1 MTWLSFKSRCYLKT
15 NDNTNP
21 FRKQILG
28 ELNVDLTN
36 MGIAAKDAAFHLATA
51 STAQKNKALAI
62 IADELEAN
70 SEVIL
75 AANAKDIEL
84 GREAGLTDALL
95 DRLLL
100 NEERLTGIANDVR
113 NVISLNDPVGSEI
126 DSKVLEN
133 GMALS
138 RRRVPLGVVGV
149 IYEARPN
156 VTIDIAALCLK
167 TGNASILR
175 GGKETFFSNMELVK
189 VIQSA
194 LEKAELPAA
203 SVQYIEKPDREL
215 VAQLL
220 KLDEYVDMIIPRG
233 GAGLHKM
240 CQENSTIPVIIG
252 GFGISHIFIDESADL
267 ERSLNVVENSKVQR
281 PSACNALDTL
291 LVHKAVAEEFLPK
304 LVERLN
310 GKVALVS
317 DASAKPLVAN
327 AADVR
332 DAQEG
337 DFDTEWLS
345 YTLGVKVVADVKE
358 AIDHMRVHNAS
369 HSDAIMTNSLQNSEL
384 FINSVGSAAVYVNAS
399 TRFTD
404 GAQFG
409 LGAEVAVST
418 QKLHARGPMGLE
430 ELTSYKWVGKA
441 DYLIRS

>member
-1 MTWLSFKSRCYLKT
+1 M
-15 NDNTNP
+15 
-21 FRKQILG
+21 
-28 ELNVDLTN
+28 DLTVL
-36 MGIAAKDAAFHLATA
+36 GKAAKAASFQLATA
-51 STAQKNKALAI
+51 STAQKNQALAI
-62 IADELEAN
+62 MADQLEAQ
-70 SEVIL
+70 SASIL
-75 AANAKDIEL
+75 AANAKDIAL
-84 GREAGLTDALL
+84 GREAGLSDAML

-100 NEERLTGIANDVR
+100 NESRLQAIANDVR
-113 NVISLNDPVGSEI
+113 NVINLNDPVGSEI
-126 DSKVLEN
+126 DSRVLEN
-133 GMALS
+133 GMSLA

-167 TGNASILR
+167 TGNAAILR

-194 LEKAELPAA
+194 LDKAGLPAA

-215 VAQLL
+215 VTQLL
-220 KLDEYVDMIIPRG
+220 KMDDYVDMIIPRG

-240 CQENSTIPVIIG
+240 CKENSTVPVIIG
-252 GFGISHIFIDESADL
+252 GFGISHIFVDESADL
-267 ERSLNVVENSKVQR
+267 DKSVAVIENAKVQR

-291 LVHKAVAEEFLPK
+291 LVHQAIAKPLLDK
-304 LVERLN
+304 LIAKLN
-310 GKVALVS
+310 GKVAFVVEPK
-317 DASAKPLVAN
+317 AKALMN
-327 AADVR
+327 AAAELR
-332 DAQEG
+332 DAQAG

-345 YTLGVKVVADVKE
+345 YTLGVKLVQDVQE
-358 AIDHMRVHNAS
+358 AIEHMREHNAS
-369 HSDAIMTNSLQNSEL
+369 HSDAIMTNDLYNAEL
-384 FINSVGSAAVYVNAS
+384 FVNTAGSAAVYVNAS

-441 DYLIRS
+441 NYLSRS

>member
-1 MTWLSFKSRCYLKT
+1 M
-15 NDNTNP
+15 
-21 FRKQILG
+21 
-28 ELNVDLTN
+28 DLTN
-36 MGIAAKDAAFHLATA
+36 MGKAAKDAAFELATA
-51 STAQKNKALAI
+51 STAQKNQALAI

-70 SEVIL
+70 SAAIL

-100 NEERLTGIANDVR
+100 NEERLTAIANDVR

-133 GMALS
+133 GMSLS

-194 LEKAELPAA
+194 LAKANLPAA

-215 VAQLL
+215 VSQLL
-220 KLDEYVDMIIPRG
+220 KLDDYVDMIIPRG

-240 CQENSTIPVIIG
+240 CKENSTIPVIIG
-252 GFGISHIFIDESADL
+252 GFGISHIFVDESADL
-267 ERSLNVVENSKVQR
+267 DKSLNVVENSKVQR
-281 PSACNALDTL
+281 PSACNSLDTL
-291 LVHKAVAEEFLPK
+291 LVHEKIAEQFLPMIVERMDEKVTFVAEPK
-304 LVERLN
+304 
-310 GKVALVS
+310 
-317 DASAKPLVAN
+317 AKELMEQARQ
-327 AADVR
+327 VR
-332 DAQEG
+332 DAVEG

-345 YTLGVKVVADVKE
+345 YTLGVKVVSDVKD

-369 HSDAIMTNSLQNSEL
+369 HSDAIMTNSLENSEL

-441 DYLIRS
+441 NYLARS

>member
-1 MTWLSFKSRCYLKT
+1 
-15 NDNTNP
+15 
-21 FRKQILG
+21 
-28 ELNVDLTN
+28 
-36 MGIAAKDAAFHLATA
+36 MGKAAKDAAFELATA
-51 STAQKNKALAI
+51 STAQKNQALAI

-70 SEVIL
+70 SAAIL

-84 GREAGLTDALL
+84 GCEAGLTDALL

-100 NEERLTGIANDVR
+100 NEERLTAIANDVR

-133 GMALS
+133 GMSLS

-194 LEKAELPAA
+194 LAKANLPAA

-215 VAQLL
+215 VSQLL
-220 KLDEYVDMIIPRG
+220 KLDDYVDMIIPRG

-240 CQENSTIPVIIG
+240 CKENSTIPVIIG
-252 GFGISHIFIDESADL
+252 GFGISHIFVDESADL
-267 ERSLNVVENSKVQR
+267 EKSLNVVENSKVQR
-281 PSACNALDTL
+281 PSACNSLDTL
-291 LVHKAVAEEFLPK
+291 LVHEKIAAQLLPMI
-304 LVERLN
+304 VERMN
-310 GKVALVS
+310 DKVTFVTEPKAKALM
-317 DASAKPLVAN
+317 AQATQI
-327 AADVR
+327 R
-332 DAQEG
+332 DAVEG

-345 YTLGVKVVADVKE
+345 YTLGVKVVSDVKD

-369 HSDAIMTNSLQNSEL
+369 HSDAIMTNSLENSEL

-441 DYLIRS
+441 NYLARS

>member
-1 MTWLSFKSRCYLKT
+1 
-15 NDNTNP
+15 
-21 FRKQILG
+21 
-28 ELNVDLTN
+28 
-36 MGIAAKDAAFHLATA
+36 MGKAAKQASFQLATT
-51 STAQKNKALAI
+51 STAQKNKALSI

-70 SEVIL
+70 ASAIL
-75 AANAKDIEL
+75 AANAQDIEL
-84 GREAGLTDALL
+84 GRQAGLTDALL

-100 NEERLTGIANDVR
+100 NESRLEGIAADVR
-113 NVISLNDPVGSEI
+113 NVINLNDPVGSEI

-133 GMALS
+133 GMSLS

-189 VIQSA
+189 VIQIA
-194 LEKAELPAA
+194 LEKAGLPAA

-215 VAQLL
+215 VSQLL
-220 KLDEYVDMIIPRG
+220 KLDDYVDMIIPRG

-240 CQENSTIPVIIG
+240 CKENSTIPVIIG
-252 GFGISHIFIDESADL
+252 GFGISHIFVDETADL
-267 ERSLNVVENSKVQR
+267 AKSIDVIENAKVQR
-281 PSACNALDTL
+281 PSACNSLDTL
-291 LVHKAVAEEFLPK
+291 LVHEKVAAEFLPQLAK
-304 LVERLN
+304 QLGE
-310 GKVALVS
+310 KVALV
-317 DASAKPLVAN
+317 AEPKAKAILGEN
-327 AADVR
+327 GQVR

-345 YTLGVKVVADVKE
+345 YTLGIKVVTDIAE
-358 AIDHMRVHNAS
+358 AIDHMQVHNAS
-369 HSDAIMTNSLQNSEL
+369 HSDAIMTESIRNAEL
-384 FINSVGSAAVYVNAS
+384 FINSAGSAAVYVNAS

>member
-1 MTWLSFKSRCYLKT
+1 M
-15 NDNTNP
+15 
-21 FRKQILG
+21 
-28 ELNVDLTN
+28 DLTVL
-36 MGIAAKDAAFHLATA
+36 GKAAKVASFQLATA
-51 STAQKNKALAI
+51 STAQKNQALAI
-62 IADELEAN
+62 MADQLEAQ
-70 SEVIL
+70 SASIL
-75 AANAKDIEL
+75 AANAKDIGL
-84 GREAGLTDALL
+84 GREAGLSDAML

-100 NEERLTGIANDVR
+100 NESRLQAIANDVR
-113 NVISLNDPVGSEI
+113 NVIKLNDPVGSEI
-126 DSKVLEN
+126 DSRVLEN
-133 GMALS
+133 GMSLA

-167 TGNASILR
+167 TGNAAILR

-194 LEKAELPAA
+194 LDKAGLPAA

-215 VAQLL
+215 VTQLL
-220 KLDEYVDMIIPRG
+220 KMDDYVDMIIPRG

-240 CQENSTIPVIIG
+240 CKENSTVPVIIG
-252 GFGISHIFIDESADL
+252 GFGISHIFVDESADL
-267 ERSLNVVENSKVQR
+267 DKSVAVIENAKVQR

-291 LVHKAVAEEFLPK
+291 LVHQAIAKPLLEK
-304 LVERLN
+304 LVAKLN
-310 GKVALVS
+310 GKVAFV
-317 DASAKPLVAN
+317 AEPKAKALMSS
-327 AADVR
+327 AADLR
-332 DAQEG
+332 DAQDG

-345 YTLGVKVVADVKE
+345 YTLGVKVVQDVQE
-358 AIDHMRVHNAS
+358 AIDHMREHNAS
-369 HSDAIMTNSLQNSEL
+369 HSDAIMTNDLYNAEL
-384 FINSVGSAAVYVNAS
+384 FVNTAGSAAVYVNAS

-441 DYLIRS
+441 NYLSRS

>member
-1 MTWLSFKSRCYLKT
+1 M
-15 NDNTNP
+15 
-21 FRKQILG
+21 
-28 ELNVDLTN
+28 DLTVL
-36 MGIAAKDAAFHLATA
+36 GKAAKAASFQLATA
-51 STAQKNKALAI
+51 STAQKNQALAI
-62 IADELEAN
+62 MADKLEAQ
-70 SEVIL
+70 SASIL
-75 AANAKDIEL
+75 AANAKDIAL
-84 GREAGLTDALL
+84 GREAGLSDAML

-100 NEERLTGIANDVR
+100 NESRLQAIANDVR
-113 NVISLNDPVGSEI
+113 NVIKLNDPVGSEI
-126 DSKVLEN
+126 DSRVLEN
-133 GMALS
+133 GMSLA

-167 TGNASILR
+167 TGNAAILR

-194 LEKAELPAA
+194 LDKAGLPAA

-215 VAQLL
+215 VTQLL
-220 KLDEYVDMIIPRG
+220 KMDDYVDMIIPRG

-240 CQENSTIPVIIG
+240 CKENSTVPVIIG
-252 GFGISHIFIDESADL
+252 GFGISHIFVDESADL
-267 ERSLNVVENSKVQR
+267 DKSVAVIENAKVQR

-291 LVHKAVAEEFLPK
+291 LVHQAIAKPLLDK
-304 LVERLN
+304 LIAKLN
-310 GKVALVS
+310 GKVAFVVEPK
-317 DASAKPLVAN
+317 AKALMN
-327 AADVR
+327 AAAELR
-332 DAQEG
+332 DAQAG

-345 YTLGVKVVADVKE
+345 YTLGVKVVLDVQE
-358 AIDHMRVHNAS
+358 AIEHMREHNAS
-369 HSDAIMTNSLQNSEL
+369 HSDAIMTNDLYNAEL
-384 FINSVGSAAVYVNAS
+384 FVNTAGSAAVYVNAS

-441 DYLIRS
+441 NYLSRS

>member
-1 MTWLSFKSRCYLKT
+1 M
-15 NDNTNP
+15 
-21 FRKQILG
+21 
-28 ELNVDLTN
+28 ELIS
-36 MGIAAKDAAFHLATA
+36 MGIAAKEAAFQLATA
-51 STAQKNKALAI
+51 STAQKNQALAI

-70 SEVIL
+70 AEDIL
-75 AANAKDIEL
+75 AANAKDIEQ
-84 GREAGLTDALL
+84 GREAGLTEALL

-100 NEERLTGIANDVR
+100 NPERLTGIANDVR
-113 NVISLNDPVGSEI
+113 NVISLNDPVGSEL

-133 GMALS
+133 GMSLS

-194 LEKAELPAA
+194 LAKAGLPAA

-215 VAQLL
+215 VSQLL
-220 KLDEYVDMIIPRG
+220 KLDDYVDMIIPRG

-240 CQENSTIPVIIG
+240 CKENSTIPVIIG
-252 GFGISHIFIDESADL
+252 GFGISHIFVDESADL
-267 ERSLNVVENSKVQR
+267 VKSLDVVENAKVQR

-291 LVHKAVAEEFLPK
+291 LVHEKVAAEFLPM
-304 LVERLN
+304 LIERINDQVTFVVE
-310 GKVALVS
+310 
-317 DASAKPLVAN
+317 ASAKPFMS
-327 AADVR
+327 AAKQQR
-332 DAQEG
+332 DAVEG

-358 AIDHMRVHNAS
+358 AINHMRVHNAS
-369 HSDAIMTNSLQNSEL
+369 HSDAIMTNSLVNSEL
-384 FINSVGSAAVYVNAS
+384 FINSAGSAAVYVNAS

-441 DYLIRS
+441 NYLPRS

>member
-1 MTWLSFKSRCYLKT
+1 M
-15 NDNTNP
+15 
-21 FRKQILG
+21 
-28 ELNVDLTN
+28 DLTVL
-36 MGIAAKDAAFHLATA
+36 GKAAKAASFQLATA
-51 STAQKNKALAI
+51 STAQKNQALAI
-62 IADELEAN
+62 MADQLEAQ
-70 SEVIL
+70 SASIL
-75 AANAKDIEL
+75 AANAKDIAL
-84 GREAGLTDALL
+84 GREAGLSDAML

-100 NEERLTGIANDVR
+100 NESRLQAIANDVR
-113 NVISLNDPVGSEI
+113 NVIKLNDPVGSEI
-126 DSKVLEN
+126 DSRVLEN
-133 GMALS
+133 GMSLA

-167 TGNASILR
+167 TGNAAILR

-194 LEKAELPAA
+194 LDKAGLPAA

-215 VAQLL
+215 VTQLL
-220 KLDEYVDMIIPRG
+220 KMDDYVDMIIPRG

-240 CQENSTIPVIIG
+240 CKENSTVPVIIG
-252 GFGISHIFIDESADL
+252 GFGISHIFVDESADL
-267 ERSLNVVENSKVQR
+267 DKSVAVIENAKVQR

-291 LVHKAVAEEFLPK
+291 LVHQAIAK
-304 LVERLN
+304 LLLDKLIAKLN
-310 GKVALVS
+310 GKVAFVAEPKAKALM
-317 DASAKPLVAN
+317 SA
-327 AADVR
+327 AAELR
-332 DAQEG
+332 DAQAG

-345 YTLGVKVVADVKE
+345 YTLGVKVVQDVQE
-358 AIDHMRVHNAS
+358 AIEHMREHNAS
-369 HSDAIMTNSLQNSEL
+369 HSDAIMTNDLYNAEL
-384 FINSVGSAAVYVNAS
+384 FVNTAGSAAVYVNAS

-441 DYLIRS
+441 NYLSRS

>member
-1 MTWLSFKSRCYLKT
+1 M
-15 NDNTNP
+15 
-21 FRKQILG
+21 
-28 ELNVDLTN
+28 DLTL
-36 MGIAAKDAAFHLATA
+36 MGQAAKDAAFHLATA
-51 STAQKNKALAI
+51 STAQKNRALAL

-70 SEVIL
+70 EATIL

-84 GREAGLTDALL
+84 GREAGLTEALL

-100 NEERLTGIANDVR
+100 TSERLSGIANDVR
-113 NVISLNDPVGSEI
+113 NVIGLNDPVGSEI

-133 GMALS
+133 GMSLS

-189 VIQSA
+189 IIQSA
-194 LEKAELPAA
+194 LAKAELPAA

-215 VAQLL
+215 VSQLL

-240 CQENSTIPVIIG
+240 CKENSTIPVIIG
-252 GFGISHIFIDESADL
+252 GFGISHIFVDDSADI
-267 ERSLNVVENSKVQR
+267 EKSLVVIENSKVQR
-281 PSACNALDTL
+281 PSACNSLDML
-291 LVHKAVAEEFLPK
+291 LVHKDVATQLLPK
-304 LVERLN
+304 LAQQLSER
-310 GKVALVS
+310 VAFVADGSVGELLD
-317 DASAKPLVAN
+317 DAKEVRAAK
-327 AADVR
+327 
-332 DAQEG
+332 EG

-345 YTLGVKVVADVKE
+345 YTLGVRVVKDVSE
-358 AIDHMRVHNAS
+358 AIDHMREHNAS
-369 HSDAIMTNSLQNSEL
+369 HSDAIMTNSLQNAEL

-441 DYLIRS
+441 DYLARS

>member
-1 MTWLSFKSRCYLKT
+1 
-15 NDNTNP
+15 
-21 FRKQILG
+21 
-28 ELNVDLTN
+28 
-36 MGIAAKDAAFHLATA
+36 MGKAAKGAAFELATA
-51 STAQKNKALAI
+51 STAQKNQALAI

-70 SEVIL
+70 SAAIL

-100 NEERLTGIANDVR
+100 NEERLTAIANDVR

-133 GMALS
+133 GMSLS

-194 LEKAELPAA
+194 LAKANLPAA

-215 VAQLL
+215 VSQLL
-220 KLDEYVDMIIPRG
+220 KLDDYVDMIIPRG

-240 CQENSTIPVIIG
+240 CKENSTIPVIIG
-252 GFGISHIFIDESADL
+252 GFGISHIFVDESADL
-267 ERSLNVVENSKVQR
+267 EKSLNVVENSKVQR
-281 PSACNALDTL
+281 PSACNSLDTL
-291 LVHKAVAEEFLPK
+291 LVHEKIAAQFLPMI
-304 LVERLN
+304 VERMN
-310 GKVALVS
+310 DKVTFVTEPKAKALM
-317 DASAKPLVAN
+317 AQATQI
-327 AADVR
+327 R
-332 DAQEG
+332 DAVEG

-345 YTLGVKVVADVKE
+345 YTLSVKVVSDVKD

-369 HSDAIMTNSLQNSEL
+369 HSDAIMTNSLENSEL

-441 DYLIRS
+441 NYLARS

>member
-1 MTWLSFKSRCYLKT
+1 M
-15 NDNTNP
+15 
-21 FRKQILG
+21 
-28 ELNVDLTN
+28 DLTN
-36 MGIAAKDAAFHLATA
+36 MGKAAKDAAFELATA
-51 STAQKNKALAI
+51 STAQKNQALAI

-70 SEVIL
+70 AATIL

-133 GMALS
+133 GMSLS

-194 LEKAELPAA
+194 LAKANLPAA

-215 VAQLL
+215 VSQLL
-220 KLDEYVDMIIPRG
+220 KLDDYVDMIIPRG

-240 CQENSTIPVIIG
+240 CKENSTIPVIIG
-252 GFGISHIFIDESADL
+252 GFGISHIFVDETADL
-267 ERSLNVVENSKVQR
+267 EKSLNVVENSKVQR
-281 PSACNALDTL
+281 PSACNSLDTL
-291 LVHKAVAEEFLPK
+291 LVHEDVAAQFLPMIVERMNDKVTFVAEPK
-304 LVERLN
+304 A
-310 GKVALVS
+310 KALM
-317 DASAKPLVAN
+317 AQATHI
-327 AADVR
+327 R
-332 DAQEG
+332 DAAEG

-369 HSDAIMTNSLQNSEL
+369 HSDAIMTNSLVNSEL
-384 FINSVGSAAVYVNAS
+384 FINSVGSAAVYVNAA

-441 DYLIRS
+441 NYLARS

>member
-1 MTWLSFKSRCYLKT
+1 
-15 NDNTNP
+15 
-21 FRKQILG
+21 
-28 ELNVDLTN
+28 
-36 MGIAAKDAAFHLATA
+36 MGKAAKDAAFELATA
-51 STAQKNKALAI
+51 STAQKNQALAI

-70 SEVIL
+70 AATIL

-133 GMALS
+133 GMSLS

-194 LEKAELPAA
+194 LAKANLPAA

-215 VAQLL
+215 VSQLL
-220 KLDEYVDMIIPRG
+220 KRDDYVDMIIPRG

-240 CQENSTIPVIIG
+240 CKENSTIPVIIG
-252 GFGISHIFIDESADL
+252 GFGISHIFVDESAELDK
-267 ERSLNVVENSKVQR
+267 SLNVVENSKVQR
-281 PSACNALDTL
+281 PSACNSLDTL
-291 LVHKAVAEEFLPK
+291 LVHENIAAQFLPMIVERMSENVTFVAEPK
-304 LVERLN
+304 A
-310 GKVALVS
+310 KALM
-317 DASAKPLVAN
+317 AQAKQI
-327 AADVR
+327 R
-332 DAQEG
+332 DAGEG

-384 FINSVGSAAVYVNAS
+384 FINSVGSAAVYVNAA

-441 DYLIRS
+441 NYLARS

>member
-1 MTWLSFKSRCYLKT
+1 
-15 NDNTNP
+15 
-21 FRKQILG
+21 
-28 ELNVDLTN
+28 
-36 MGIAAKDAAFHLATA
+36 MGKAAKEAAFHLATA
-51 STAQKNKALAI
+51 STAQKNAALAI

-70 SEVIL
+70 LETIL
-75 AANAKDIEL
+75 AANAQDIEL
-84 GREAGLTDALL
+84 GRDAGLSDALL

-100 NEERLTGIANDVR
+100 NESRLKAIASDVR
-113 NVISLNDPVGSEI
+113 NVIGLNDPVGSEI

-133 GMALS
+133 GMSLS

-189 VIQSA
+189 VIQLA
-194 LEKAELPAA
+194 LEKAKLPAA

-215 VAQLL
+215 VSQLL
-220 KLDEYVDMIIPRG
+220 KLDDYVDMIIPRG

-240 CQENSTIPVIIG
+240 CKENSTIPVIIG
-252 GFGISHIFIDESADL
+252 GFGISHIFVDQSADL
-267 ERSLNVVENSKVQR
+267 DKSVDVIENAKVQR

-291 LVHKAVAEEFLPK
+291 LVHQSIASEFLAKLVQRLSDKVEFVAEPK
-304 LVERLN
+304 A
-310 GKVALVS
+310 KALMG
-317 DASAKPLVAN
+317 DAKQLREAV
-327 AADVR
+327 D
-332 DAQEG
+332 G

-345 YTLGVKVVADVKE
+345 YTLGVKVVSDVQQ
-358 AIDHMRVHNAS
+358 AITHMRDHNAS
-369 HSDAIMTNSLQNSEL
+369 HSDAIMTNDLFNAEL
-384 FINSVGSAAVYVNAS
+384 FINAAGSAAVYVNAS

-441 DYLIRS
+441 NYLSRQ

>member
-1 MTWLSFKSRCYLKT
+1 M
-15 NDNTNP
+15 
-21 FRKQILG
+21 
-28 ELNVDLTN
+28 DLTN
-36 MGIAAKDAAFHLATA
+36 MGKAAKDAAFELATA
-51 STAQKNKALAI
+51 STAQKNQALAI

-70 SEVIL
+70 SAAIL
-75 AANAKDIEL
+75 VANAKDIEL

-133 GMALS
+133 GMSLS

-194 LEKAELPAA
+194 LAKANLPAA

-215 VAQLL
+215 VSQLL
-220 KLDEYVDMIIPRG
+220 KLDDYVDMIIPRG

-240 CQENSTIPVIIG
+240 CKENSTIPVIIG
-252 GFGISHIFIDESADL
+252 GFGISHIFVDESADL
-267 ERSLNVVENSKVQR
+267 EKSLNVVENSKVQR
-281 PSACNALDTL
+281 PSACNSLDTL
-291 LVHKAVAEEFLPK
+291 LVHEKVAAKFLPMIVERMSDKVTFVAEPK
-304 LVERLN
+304 A
-310 GKVALVS
+310 KALMAQATQIH
-317 DASAKPLVAN
+317 DAV
-327 AADVR
+327 
-332 DAQEG
+332 EG

-345 YTLGVKVVADVKE
+345 YTLGVKVVADVKD

-369 HSDAIMTNSLQNSEL
+369 HSDAIMTNSLINSEL
-384 FINSVGSAAVYVNAS
+384 FINSVGSAAVYVNAA

-441 DYLIRS
+441 NYLARS

>member
-1 MTWLSFKSRCYLKT
+1 
-15 NDNTNP
+15 
-21 FRKQILG
+21 
-28 ELNVDLTN
+28 
-36 MGIAAKDAAFHLATA
+36 MGKAAKDAAFELATA
-51 STAQKNKALAI
+51 STAQKNQALAI

-70 SEVIL
+70 SAAIL

-100 NEERLTGIANDVR
+100 NEERLTAIANDVR

-133 GMALS
+133 GMSLS

-194 LEKAELPAA
+194 LAKANLPAA

-215 VAQLL
+215 VSQLL
-220 KLDEYVDMIIPRG
+220 KLDDYVDMIIPRG

-240 CQENSTIPVIIG
+240 CKENSTIPVIIG
-252 GFGISHIFIDESADL
+252 GFGISHIFVDESADL
-267 ERSLNVVENSKVQR
+267 DKSLNVVENSKVQR
-281 PSACNALDTL
+281 PSACNSLDTL
-291 LVHKAVAEEFLPK
+291 LVHEKIAAQFLPMIVERMDEKVTFVAEPK
-304 LVERLN
+304 
-310 GKVALVS
+310 
-317 DASAKPLVAN
+317 AKELMEQAKQ
-327 AADVR
+327 VR
-332 DAQEG
+332 DAVQG

-345 YTLGVKVVADVKE
+345 YTLGVKVVSDVKD

-369 HSDAIMTNSLQNSEL
+369 HSDAIMTNSLENSEL

-441 DYLIRS
+441 NYLARS

>member
-1 MTWLSFKSRCYLKT
+1 
-15 NDNTNP
+15 
-21 FRKQILG
+21 
-28 ELNVDLTN
+28 
-36 MGIAAKDAAFHLATA
+36 MGKAAKDAAFQLATA
-51 STAQKNKALAI
+51 STAQKNQALAI

-70 SEVIL
+70 AATIL
-75 AANAKDIEL
+75 AANAKDIEK
-84 GREAGLTDALL
+84 GREAGLTEALL

-100 NEERLTGIANDVR
+100 NEERLSGIANDVR
-113 NVISLNDPVGSEI
+113 NVISLNDPVGSEL

-133 GMALS
+133 GMSLS

-194 LEKAELPAA
+194 LAKANLPAA

-215 VAQLL
+215 VSQLL
-220 KLDEYVDMIIPRG
+220 KLDDYVDMIIPRG

-240 CQENSTIPVIIG
+240 CKENSTIPVIIG
-252 GFGISHIFIDESADL
+252 GFGISHIFVDESADL
-267 ERSLNVVENSKVQR
+267 VKSLDVVENSKVQR
-281 PSACNALDTL
+281 PSACNSLDTL
-291 LVHKAVAEEFLPK
+291 LVHESVAAEFLPM
-304 LVERLN
+304 LAERLAD
-310 GKVALVS
+310 KVT
-317 DASAKPLVAN
+317 LVAAPN
-327 AADVR
+327 AKELVAQAKEVR
-332 DAQEG
+332 DAGEG

-345 YTLGVKVVADVKE
+345 YTLGVKVVKDVHE
-358 AIDHMRVHNAS
+358 AVDHMRIHNAS
-369 HSDAIMTNSLQNSEL
+369 HSDAIMTNSLENSEI

-441 DYLIRS
+441 NYLPRS

>member
-1 MTWLSFKSRCYLKT
+1 
-15 NDNTNP
+15 
-21 FRKQILG
+21 
-28 ELNVDLTN
+28 
-36 MGIAAKDAAFHLATA
+36 MGKAAKDAAFELATA
-51 STAQKNKALAI
+51 STAQKNQALAI

-70 SEVIL
+70 AATIL
-75 AANAKDIEL
+75 AANAKDTEL

-133 GMALS
+133 GMSLS

-194 LEKAELPAA
+194 LAKANLPAA

-215 VAQLL
+215 VSQLL
-220 KLDEYVDMIIPRG
+220 KLDDYVDMIIPRG

-240 CQENSTIPVIIG
+240 CKENSTIPVIIG
-252 GFGISHIFIDESADL
+252 GFGISHIFVDESADL
-267 ERSLNVVENSKVQR
+267 EKSLNVVENSKVQR
-281 PSACNALDTL
+281 PSACNSLDTL
-291 LVHKAVAEEFLPK
+291 LVHEKVAEQFLSMI
-304 LVERLN
+304 VERMN
-310 GKVALVS
+310 DKVTFVAEPKAKALMTQ
-317 DASAKPLVAN
+317 AKQI
-327 AADVR
+327 R
-332 DAQEG
+332 DAGEG

-369 HSDAIMTNSLQNSEL
+369 HSDAIMTNSLVNSEL
-384 FINSVGSAAVYVNAS
+384 FINSVGSAAVYVNAA

-441 DYLIRS
+441 NYLARS

>member
-1 MTWLSFKSRCYLKT
+1 M
-15 NDNTNP
+15 
-21 FRKQILG
+21 
-28 ELNVDLTN
+28 DLTVL
-36 MGIAAKDAAFHLATA
+36 GKAAKAASFQLATA
-51 STAQKNKALAI
+51 STAQKNQALAI
-62 IADELEAN
+62 MADQLEAQ
-70 SEVIL
+70 SASIL
-75 AANAKDIEL
+75 AANAKDIAL
-84 GREAGLTDALL
+84 GREAGLSDAML

-100 NEERLTGIANDVR
+100 NESRLQAIANDVR
-113 NVISLNDPVGSEI
+113 NVIKLNDPVGSEI
-126 DSKVLEN
+126 DSRVLEN
-133 GMALS
+133 GMSLA

-167 TGNASILR
+167 TGNAAILR

-194 LEKAELPAA
+194 LDKAGLPAA

-215 VAQLL
+215 MTQLL
-220 KLDEYVDMIIPRG
+220 KMDDYVDMIIPRG

-240 CQENSTIPVIIG
+240 CKENSTVPVIIG
-252 GFGISHIFIDESADL
+252 GFGISHIFVDESADL
-267 ERSLNVVENSKVQR
+267 DKSVAVIENAKVQR

-291 LVHKAVAEEFLPK
+291 LVHQAIAKPLLDK
-304 LVERLN
+304 LIAKLN
-310 GKVALVS
+310 GKVAFVVEPK
-317 DASAKPLVAN
+317 AKALMN
-327 AADVR
+327 AAAELR
-332 DAQEG
+332 DAQAG

-345 YTLGVKVVADVKE
+345 YTLGVKVVQDVQE
-358 AIDHMRVHNAS
+358 AIEHMREHNAS
-369 HSDAIMTNSLQNSEL
+369 HSDAIMTNDLYNAEL
-384 FINSVGSAAVYVNAS
+384 FVNTAGSAAVYVNAS

-441 DYLIRS
+441 NYLSRS

>member
-1 MTWLSFKSRCYLKT
+1 M
-15 NDNTNP
+15 
-21 FRKQILG
+21 
-28 ELNVDLTN
+28 DLTL
-36 MGIAAKDAAFHLATA
+36 MGKAAKDAAFQLATA
-51 STAQKNKALAI
+51 STAQKNQALAI

-70 SEVIL
+70 AVQIL
-75 AANAKDIEL
+75 AANAKDIQL

-100 NEERLTGIANDVR
+100 NESRLNAIANDVR

-133 GMALS
+133 GMSLS

-194 LEKAELPAA
+194 LEKAQLPAA

-215 VAQLL
+215 VTQLL
-220 KLDEYVDMIIPRG
+220 KLDDYVDMIIPRG

-240 CQENSTIPVIIG
+240 CKENSTIPVIIG
-252 GFGISHIFIDESADL
+252 GFGISHIFVDESADL
-267 ERSLNVVENSKVQR
+267 DKSVDVIENAKVQR

-291 LVHKAVAEEFLPK
+291 LVHEAIAQPLLEK
-304 LVERLN
+304 LVAKLN
-310 GKVALVS
+310 GKVTFVAEPKAKALM
-317 DASAKPLVAN
+317 SAATAL
-327 AADVR
+327 R
-332 DAQEG
+332 DAQAG

-345 YTLGVKVVADVKE
+345 YTLGVKVVRDVNE
-358 AIDHMRVHNAS
+358 AIEHMREHNAS
-369 HSDAIMTNSLQNSEL
+369 HSDAIMTNSLVNAER
-384 FINSVGSAAVYVNAS
+384 FINSAGSAAVYVNAS

-441 DYLIRS
+441 NYLSRS

>member
-1 MTWLSFKSRCYLKT
+1 
-15 NDNTNP
+15 
-21 FRKQILG
+21 
-28 ELNVDLTN
+28 
-36 MGIAAKDAAFHLATA
+36 MGKAAKDAAFELATA
-51 STAQKNKALAI
+51 STAQKNQALAI

-70 SEVIL
+70 AATIL

-133 GMALS
+133 GMSLS

-194 LEKAELPAA
+194 LAKANLPAA

-215 VAQLL
+215 VSQLL
-220 KLDEYVDMIIPRG
+220 KLDDYVDMIIPRG

-240 CQENSTIPVIIG
+240 CKENSTIPVIIG
-252 GFGISHIFIDESADL
+252 GFGISHIFVDESAELDK
-267 ERSLNVVENSKVQR
+267 SLNVVENSKVQR
-281 PSACNALDTL
+281 PSACNSLDTL
-291 LVHKAVAEEFLPK
+291 LVHENIAAQFLPMIVERMNENVTFVAEPK
-304 LVERLN
+304 A
-310 GKVALVS
+310 KALM
-317 DASAKPLVAN
+317 AQAKQI
-327 AADVR
+327 R
-332 DAQEG
+332 DAGEG

-384 FINSVGSAAVYVNAS
+384 FINSVGSAAVYVNAA

-441 DYLIRS
+441 NYLARS

>member
-1 MTWLSFKSRCYLKT
+1 M
-15 NDNTNP
+15 
-21 FRKQILG
+21 
-28 ELNVDLTN
+28 DLTN
-36 MGIAAKDAAFHLATA
+36 MGKAAKDAAFELATA
-51 STAQKNKALAI
+51 STAQKNQALAI

-70 SEVIL
+70 SAAIL

-100 NEERLTGIANDVR
+100 NDERLTAIANDVR

-126 DSKVLEN
+126 DSKVLDN
-133 GMALS
+133 GMSLS

-194 LEKAELPAA
+194 LAKANLPAA

-215 VAQLL
+215 VSQLL
-220 KLDEYVDMIIPRG
+220 KLDDYVDMIIPRG

-240 CQENSTIPVIIG
+240 CKENSTIPVIIG
-252 GFGISHIFIDESADL
+252 GFGISHIFVDESADL
-267 ERSLNVVENSKVQR
+267 EKSLNVVENSKVQR
-281 PSACNALDTL
+281 PSACNSLDTL
-291 LVHKAVAEEFLPK
+291 LVHEKIAAQFLPMIVERMDEKVTFVAEPK
-304 LVERLN
+304 
-310 GKVALVS
+310 
-317 DASAKPLVAN
+317 AKELMEQAKQ
-327 AADVR
+327 VR
-332 DAQEG
+332 DAVEG

-345 YTLGVKVVADVKE
+345 YTLGVKVVSDVKD

-369 HSDAIMTNSLQNSEL
+369 HSDAIMTNSLENSEL

-441 DYLIRS
+441 NYLARS

>member
-1 MTWLSFKSRCYLKT
+1 M
-15 NDNTNP
+15 
-21 FRKQILG
+21 
-28 ELNVDLTN
+28 ELNF
-36 MGIAAKDAAFHLATA
+36 MGKAAKDAAFQLATA

-70 SEVIL
+70 AADIL
-75 AANAKDIEL
+75 AANKKDIDL

-100 NEERLTGIANDVR
+100 NEARLNGIANDVR
-113 NVISLNDPVGSEI
+113 NVISLNDPVGREI

-133 GMALS
+133 GMSLS

-194 LEKAELPAA
+194 LAKADLPAA
-203 SVQYIEKPDREL
+203 AVQYIEKPDREL
-215 VAQLL
+215 VSQLL

-240 CQENSTIPVIIG
+240 CKENSTIPVIIG
-252 GFGISHIFIDESADL
+252 GFGISHIFVDESANLDK
-267 ERSLNVVENSKVQR
+267 SLDVVENSKVQR
-281 PSACNALDTL
+281 PSACNSLDTL
-291 LVHKAVAEEFLPK
+291 LVHEKVAAEFLPK
-304 LVERLN
+304 LAERMN
-310 GKVALVS
+310 DKVTFVAE
-317 DASAKPLVAN
+317 AKAKSLMSN
-327 AADVR
+327 AKEIR
-332 DAQEG
+332 DAVDG

-369 HSDAIMTNSLQNSEL
+369 HSDAIMTNSLENSEL
-384 FINSVGSAAVYVNAS
+384 FINSVGSAAVYVNAA

-441 DYLIRS
+441 NYLSRS

>member
-1 MTWLSFKSRCYLKT
+1 
-15 NDNTNP
+15 
-21 FRKQILG
+21 
-28 ELNVDLTN
+28 
-36 MGIAAKDAAFHLATA
+36 MGKAAKDAAFELATA
-51 STAQKNKALAI
+51 STAQKNQALAI

-70 SEVIL
+70 SAAIL

-100 NEERLTGIANDVR
+100 NEERLTAIANDVR

-133 GMALS
+133 GMSLS

-194 LEKAELPAA
+194 LAKANLPAA

-215 VAQLL
+215 VSQLL
-220 KLDEYVDMIIPRG
+220 KLDDYVDMIIPRG

-240 CQENSTIPVIIG
+240 CKENSTIPVIIG
-252 GFGISHIFIDESADL
+252 GFGISHIFVDESADL
-267 ERSLNVVENSKVQR
+267 EKSLNVVENSKVQR
-281 PSACNALDTL
+281 PSACNSLDTL
-291 LVHKAVAEEFLPK
+291 LVHEKVAAQFLPMIVERMDEKVTFVAEPK
-304 LVERLN
+304 
-310 GKVALVS
+310 
-317 DASAKPLVAN
+317 AKELMEQAKQ
-327 AADVR
+327 VR
-332 DAQEG
+332 DAVEG

-345 YTLGVKVVADVKE
+345 YTLGVKVVSDVKD

-369 HSDAIMTNSLQNSEL
+369 HSDAIMTNSLENSEL
-384 FINSVGSAAVYVNAS
+384 FINSAGSAAVYVNAS

-441 DYLIRS
+441 NYLARS

>member
-1 MTWLSFKSRCYLKT
+1 
-15 NDNTNP
+15 
-21 FRKQILG
+21 
-28 ELNVDLTN
+28 
-36 MGIAAKDAAFHLATA
+36 MGQAAKDAAFQLATA
-51 STAQKNKALAI
+51 STAQKNQALAI

-70 SEVIL
+70 ADTIL

-84 GREAGLTDALL
+84 GREAGLTEALL

-100 NEERLTGIANDVR
+100 NEDRLAGIANDVR

-133 GMALS
+133 GMSLS

-194 LEKAELPAA
+194 LAKAELPAA

-215 VAQLL
+215 VSQLL
-220 KLDEYVDMIIPRG
+220 KLDDYVDMIIPRG

-240 CQENSTIPVIIG
+240 CKENSTIPVIIG
-252 GFGISHIFIDESADL
+252 GFGISHVFVDESADL
-267 ERSLNVVENSKVQR
+267 QKSLEVVENAKVQR

-291 LVHKAVAEEFLPK
+291 LVHEAIAAEFLPMLK
-304 LVERLN
+304 ARMED
-310 GKVALVS
+310 KVTFVAESQAKALM
-317 DASAKPLVAN
+317 ATAKQI
-327 AADVR
+327 R
-332 DAQEG
+332 DSGEG

-345 YTLGVKVVADVKE
+345 FTLGVKVVKDVKQ

-369 HSDAIMTNSLQNSEL
+369 HSDAIMTNSLENSEL
-384 FINSVGSAAVYVNAS
+384 FINSVDSAAVYVNAS

-441 DYLIRS
+441 NYLPRS

>member
-1 MTWLSFKSRCYLKT
+1 M
-15 NDNTNP
+15 
-21 FRKQILG
+21 
-28 ELNVDLTN
+28 DLTN
-36 MGIAAKDAAFHLATA
+36 MGKAAKDAAFELATA
-51 STAQKNKALAI
+51 STAQKNQALAI

-70 SEVIL
+70 SAAIL

-100 NEERLTGIANDVR
+100 NEERLAGIANDVR
-113 NVISLNDPVGSEI
+113 NVICLNDPVGSEI

-133 GMALS
+133 GMSLS

-194 LEKAELPAA
+194 LAKANLPAA

-215 VAQLL
+215 VSQLL
-220 KLDEYVDMIIPRG
+220 KLDDYVDMIIPRG

-240 CQENSTIPVIIG
+240 CKENSTIPVIIG
-252 GFGISHIFIDESADL
+252 GFGISHIFVDESADL
-267 ERSLNVVENSKVQR
+267 EKSLNVVENSKVQR
-281 PSACNALDTL
+281 PSACNSLDTL
-291 LVHKAVAEEFLPK
+291 LVHEKVAAKFLPMIVERMSDKVTFVAEPK
-304 LVERLN
+304 A
-310 GKVALVS
+310 KALM
-317 DASAKPLVAN
+317 AQATQI
-327 AADVR
+327 R
-332 DAQEG
+332 DAVEG

-345 YTLGVKVVADVKE
+345 YTLGVKVVADVKD
-358 AIDHMRVHNAS
+358 AIEHMRVHNAS
-369 HSDAIMTNSLQNSEL
+369 HSDAIMTNSLINSEL
-384 FINSVGSAAVYVNAS
+384 FINSVGSAAVYVNAA

-441 DYLIRS
+441 NYLARS

>member
-1 MTWLSFKSRCYLKT
+1 M
-15 NDNTNP
+15 
-21 FRKQILG
+21 
-28 ELNVDLTN
+28 DLTN

-70 SEVIL
+70 AATIL
-75 AANAKDIEL
+75 EANAKDIEL

-100 NEERLTGIANDVR
+100 NEERLTSIANDVR
-113 NVISLNDPVGSEI
+113 NVISLNDPVGSEM

-133 GMALS
+133 GMSLS

-215 VAQLL
+215 VSQLL
-220 KLDEYVDMIIPRG
+220 KLDDYVDMIIPRG

-240 CQENSTIPVIIG
+240 CKENSTIPVIIG
-252 GFGISHIFIDESADL
+252 GFGISHIFVDESADL
-267 ERSLNVVENSKVQR
+267 EKSVDVVENSKVQR
-281 PSACNALDTL
+281 PSACNSLDTL
-291 LVHKAVAEEFLPK
+291 LVHEAVAGAFLAQ
-304 LVERLN
+304 LTQRLA
-310 GKVALVS
+310 GKVTLVA
-317 DASAKPLVAN
+317 DASAKSLLAGFE
-327 AADVR
+327 DQR
-332 DAQEG
+332 DAVEG

-345 YTLGVKVVADVKE
+345 YTLGVKVVADVAE

-369 HSDAIMTNSLQNSEL
+369 HSDAIMTNSLESSER

-441 DYLIRS
+441 NYLVRG

>member
-1 MTWLSFKSRCYLKT
+1 M
-15 NDNTNP
+15 
-21 FRKQILG
+21 
-28 ELNVDLTN
+28 DLTN
-36 MGIAAKDAAFHLATA
+36 MGKAAKDAAFELATA
-51 STAQKNKALAI
+51 STAQKNQALAI

-70 SEVIL
+70 SVAIL

-100 NEERLTGIANDVR
+100 NEERLTAIANDVR

-133 GMALS
+133 GMSLS

-194 LEKAELPAA
+194 LAKANLPAA

-215 VAQLL
+215 VSQLL
-220 KLDEYVDMIIPRG
+220 KLDDYVDMIIPRG

-240 CQENSTIPVIIG
+240 CKENSTIPVIIG
-252 GFGISHIFIDESADL
+252 GFGISHIFVDESADL
-267 ERSLNVVENSKVQR
+267 EKSLNVVENSKVQR
-281 PSACNALDTL
+281 PSACNSLDTL
-291 LVHKAVAEEFLPK
+291 LVHEKIAAQFLPMI
-304 LVERLN
+304 VERMN
-310 GKVALVS
+310 DKVTFVTEPK
-317 DASAKPLVAN
+317 AKELMEQAKQ
-327 AADVR
+327 VR
-332 DAQEG
+332 DAIEG

-345 YTLGVKVVADVKE
+345 YTLGVKVVSDVKD

-369 HSDAIMTNSLQNSEL
+369 HSDAIMTNSLENSEL
-384 FINSVGSAAVYVNAS
+384 FINSAGSAAVYVNAS

-441 DYLIRS
+441 NYLARS

>member
-1 MTWLSFKSRCYLKT
+1 M
-15 NDNTNP
+15 
-21 FRKQILG
+21 
-28 ELNVDLTN
+28 DLTN

-70 SEVIL
+70 AATIL
-75 AANAKDIEL
+75 EANAKDIEL

-133 GMALS
+133 GMSLS

-215 VAQLL
+215 VSQLL
-220 KLDEYVDMIIPRG
+220 KLDDYVDMIIPRG

-240 CQENSTIPVIIG
+240 CKENSTIPVIIG
-252 GFGISHIFIDESADL
+252 GFGISHIFVDESADL
-267 ERSLNVVENSKVQR
+267 DKSVDVVENSKVQR
-281 PSACNALDTL
+281 PSACNSLDTL
-291 LVHKAVAEEFLPK
+291 LVHEAVAEAFLIK
-304 LVERLN
+304 LKQRLA
-310 GKVALVS
+310 GKVTLVA
-317 DASAKPLVAN
+317 DTSAKSLLAGFE
-327 AADVR
+327 DQR
-332 DAQEG
+332 DAVEG

-345 YTLGVKVVADVKE
+345 YTLGVKVVADVAE

-369 HSDAIMTNSLQNSEL
+369 HSDAIMTNSLESSER

-441 DYLIRS
+441 NYLVRG